1 MGRRWTIL
9 VCVDITSVHTH
20 ICIYVM
26 NNDNYYYNK
35 TVAQLIVDNFSF
47 IHVPYL
53 LFYFAFKFYKKN
65 FTLVEYFAKK
75 NKQTKEPIISLIF
88 MKQKSFYYK
97 SVFTSEVKEFIV

>member
-20 ICIYVM
+20 TCIYVM

-53 LFYFAFKFYKKN
+53 LFYFAFKFYKK
-65 FTLVEYFAKK
+65 TLHLSNTLQRK
-75 NKQTKEPIISLIF
+75 TS
-88 MKQKSFYYK
+88 KQKNQS
-97 SVFTSEVKEFIV
+97 